1 MNYSQLWS
9 LSREAALAS
18 RTKAAFSGSVLGAN
32 FFRYSSRWD
41 VQSSLLLHCLLSYR
55 EHKLTFTKTLR
66 ERGICWVKCKAT
78 QKAEQDQSWTC
89 VCAPSHERVYA
100 HMSICWIHNDH
111 FLILQEFSGKASK
124 MTEQMFIKHV
134 LFKTDGLSSTP
145 RTHVK
150 PRGITWASVILAL
163 PQGDGWPG
171 QENSLE
177 VSEQWAWNTQCYSR
191 HKRNACFKSRKKERT
206 NSQKID
212 LRPLHTMNTYNI
224 VMLVKKIEF
233 RPLHTTNTVYID
245 MLVKNRLPTSTNY
258 EHLLYK
264 YVGKT

>member
-1 MNYSQLWS
+1 MGRPEQS
-9 LSREAALAS
+9 LAALLAVLPWAQAHIHKDPPWMWNLLSKMQSHPES
-18 RTKAAFSGSVLGAN
+18 RTGSELN
-32 FFRYSSRWD
+32 M
-41 VQSSLLLHCLLSYR
+41 
-55 EHKLTFTKTLR
+55 
-66 ERGICWVKCKAT
+66 
-78 QKAEQDQSWTC
+78 C

-100 HMSICWIHNDH
+100 HMSIWWIHNDH

-124 MTEQMFIKHV
+124 MTEQMFIKHM

-224 VMLVKKIEF
+224 VMLVKK
-233 RPLHTTNTVYID
+233 
-245 MLVKNRLPTSTNY
+245 
-258 EHLLYK
+258 
-264 YVGKT
+264 